1 MRLQAVDI
9 QTHGPNAPG
18 NIHLTGTPAVLV
30 IVATVSLILLFVVR
44 FFMWRRQAGA
54 ARRLRDVAEA
64 QLRTLFGAMDDVVFV
79 LDRDGRYVDIPETR
93 AHAEHRLAAG
103 LLGRSLADVHP
114 RDVAANLRAVTV
126 RAVETRKTLT
136 TEFQSPSSAGT
147 WFSATVSPLDDRS
160 ALWVARDVT
169 EQRRTRE
176 GLAESEAR
184 YRLLFE
190 HNPCPMW
197 VYDYDTT
204 RILDVNDAAIAQYG
218 YTREEFATMTLR
230 DLRAPEDQIRLEH
243 MLETLR
249 RTEESTHLAR
259 HLKKDGTPIDVDVRG
274 RPLSEAGR
282 SLRIVA
288 VMDVTERLSAARMA
302 HLAEERTAA
311 TTEMLQSLIDTAPQA
326 MVVLDDA
333 WRITRWSR
341 GAERLFGWTAAEV
354 LGRPAPYVPGD

>member
-147 WFSATVSPLDDRS
+147 W
-160 ALWVARDVT
+160 
-169 EQRRTRE
+169 
-176 GLAESEAR
+176 
-184 YRLLFE
+184 
-190 HNPCPMW
+190 
-197 VYDYDTT
+197 
-204 RILDVNDAAIAQYG
+204 
-218 YTREEFATMTLR
+218 
-230 DLRAPEDQIRLEH
+230 
-243 MLETLR
+243 
-249 RTEESTHLAR
+249 
-259 HLKKDGTPIDVDVRG
+259 
-274 RPLSEAGR
+274 
-282 SLRIVA
+282 
-288 VMDVTERLSAARMA
+288 
-302 HLAEERTAA
+302 
-311 TTEMLQSLIDTAPQA
+311 
-326 MVVLDDA
+326 
-333 WRITRWSR
+333 
-341 GAERLFGWTAAEV
+341 
-354 LGRPAPYVPGD
+354 